1 MQFALVRPV
10 CCVSNTL
17 LIPDFTVI
25 FAVSVSQAP
34 TNCHSGTKTLLNQ
47 FWSIRRYI
55 RPPVSLPSPLFS
67 SSMKPYLHPDY
78 DLRARN
84 GVRPLDAIRDYP
96 EHAARR
102 RLWNRGTSAALTK
115 IYTRSLVRV
124 VDEFLQA
131 LMERQGQKL
140 DISHWLSFVTYVFS
154 ILLSSNENLMSFY
167 RTDFMGHM
175 T

>member
-1 MQFALVRPV
+1 MSVYLRHYSHP
-10 CCVSNTL
+10 TL
-17 LIPDFTVI
+17 NLT
-25 FAVSVSQAP
+25 
-34 TNCHSGTKTLLNQ
+34 
-47 FWSIRRYI
+47 SI
-55 RPPVSLPSPLFS
+55 L
-67 SSMKPYLHPDY
+67 DY

-154 ILLSSNENLMSFY
+154 ILLSSNENLMTFY